1 MHPSDFKIVRGKN
14 FELLGGPVG
23 DAAFCDQ
30 HTQARVTKAC
40 KLLQALGELPDPQVA
55 LRLLRHCAGFAKM
68 VFSTRVVPP
77 SKHHNA
83 AVAFD
88 AAVRDCFERFSCL
101 HPHAEQWLQTAL
113 STESAGLGL
122 RSMASHAGAAFLA
135 SRSACAP
142 LCQEIDP
149 QAQLLH

>member
-1 MHPSDFKIVRGKN
+1 MAWMHSQGCRHLTNLVTC
-14 FELLGGPVG
+14 G
-23 DAAFCDQ
+23 DLE
-30 HTQARVTKAC
+30 H
-40 KLLQALGELPDPQVA
+40 
-55 LRLLRHCAGFAKM
+55 
-68 VFSTRVVPP
+68 P

-101 HPHAEQWLQTAL
+101 HPDADQWLQATL

-142 LCQEIDP
+142 LCREIDP
-149 QAQLLH
+149 QHSFFTDGFPS